1 MSEPTEPTE
10 PMKAVQARRLGR
22 LSAEERAARLC
33 DPGTFAREGGALR
46 SRSADA
52 PAGDGLVCGAG
63 MVAGRPIRVI
73 ATDGRV
79 LRGTLGQAGA
89 LAATRSLAAARRAGQ
104 PVVLLL
110 DSDGARPSEG
120 LPAVL
125 ANTEF
130 LAALADLGGHVP
142 RLGAVFGAAGGSAAY
157 ALALTDL
164 AVGIAERSFAFV
176 AGPAV
181 VARAIG
187 EETSL
192 GRLGGTAVHT
202 RNGRLHATARDDAE
216 AVAWLRQALGYL
228 PDSAAT
234 LPRPHAPREPR
245 EVGGLARLFAAD
257 AKKPWALERLLAHV
271 VDAESWHELAAAWGP
286 SVRTGLA
293 RVAGRAL
300 LVVASSSGD
309 LAGAIDAAA
318 ARKLA
323 RMIRFASAFNL
334 PILTLCD
341 TPGFLPGTQQEAA
354 AILCHGAAVI
364 AAYCEARRSVP
375 RVAVVLRRAIGA
387 GSVLAA
393 EADLVLALP
402 GALVAQMGPA
412 ALAVAAKAAGVNA
425 AEVVGGDAE
434 AEAAGFAHRTVA
446 ADVVRG
452 EIVSAFERLPA
463 PRPAAPG
470 ARKAPL
476 FPL

>member
-1 MSEPTEPTE
+1 
-10 PMKAVQARRLGR
+10 
-22 LSAEERAARLC
+22 
-33 DPGTFAREGGALR
+33 
-46 SRSADA
+46 
-52 PAGDGLVCGAG
+52 
-63 MVAGRPIRVI
+63 MVAGRPIRIV

-89 LAATRSLAAARRAGQ
+89 LAATRCLAAARQAGQ

-125 ANTEF
+125 ANSDF

-142 RLGAVFGAAGGSAAY
+142 RLGALFGAAGGSAAY

-181 VARAIG
+181 VAQAIG
-187 EETSL
+187 EEVPL

-202 RNGRLHATARDDAE
+202 RSGLLPATRRDDAE
-216 AVAWLRQALGYL
+216 TIAWLQQALGYL

-234 LPRPHAPREPR
+234 LPPRRAPCEPR
-245 EVGGLARLFAAD
+245 EVGGLARLFAGD
-257 AKKPWALERLLAHV
+257 PKKAWALERLLAHV
-271 VDAESWHELAAAWGP
+271 VDADSWHELGAAWGP

-300 LVVASSSGD
+300 LVVASSPGD
-309 LAGAIDAAA
+309 LAGAIDAL

-323 RMIRFASAFNL
+323 RMLRFASAFNL

-341 TPGFLPGTQQEAA
+341 TPGFLPGSQQEAA

-402 GALVAQMGPA
+402 GAVVAQMGPA
-412 ALAVAAKAAGVNA
+412 ALAAAAKAAGVFA
-425 AEVVGGDAE
+425 AAVGGEDAE

-446 ADVVRG
+446 AEFVRA

-470 ARKAPL
+470 TRKAPL